1 MAQIGLEFTVE
12 DYGNLLDKALVR
24 YRFVTYTDSGRED
37 GRALW
42 RHDIDFS
49 PHRAVAMAEQ
59 EAARGVRATY
69 FIQLTSPYYNV
80 LESGVLARLRCIADL
95 GHSIGIHFEPVGE
108 ASEEQLAFEAKT
120 LSRGLNVPIRVF
132 SLHNPTTYDATRFE
146 ADCVAGLINASAPVW
161 RKDFTYCSDSN
172 GMWRFRPLAEVLN
185 DPASRNVHVLT
196 HPEWW
201 QEEAMPPRERIRRCI
216 AGRAEYCTRY
226 YDELLDRHGRVNLG
240 KDSNT

>member
-1 MAQIGLEFTVE
+1 MAQDCSAFTVE
-12 DYGNLLDKALVR
+12 AYGILLDKALAR
-24 YRFVTYTDSGRED
+24 YRFVTYANSGGED

-59 EAARGVRATY
+59 EAVRGVRATY
-69 FIQLTSPYYNV
+69 FVQLTSPFYNA
-80 LESGVLARLRCIADL
+80 LEAGISVRLRRIADL
-95 GHSIGIHFEPVGE
+95 GHCIGIHFEPVGE
-108 ASEEQLAFEAKT
+108 ASEEQLVFEAKT
-120 LSRGLNVPIRVF
+120 LSRGLKVPIRVF

-172 GMWRFRPLAEVLN
+172 GVWRFRPLADVLN
-185 DPASRNVHVLT
+185 EPTSRNVHVLT

-201 QEEAMPPRERIRRCI
+201 QEETMSPRERIRRCI
-216 AGRAEYCTRY
+216 VGRAEYCTHY
-226 YDELLDRHGRVNLG
+226 YDELLKQHGRVNLG
-240 KDSNT
+240 KDSDK